1 MHSDKRTGIVYTN
14 VDGNNNDGNNNRNI
28 NKNGKNEEMQPHL
41 DAFIPTAFLKSYFDG
56 KSNT

>member
-14 VDGNNNDGNNNRNI
+14 VDSDNTDRNV

-56 KSNT
+56 KSKT

>member
-1 MHSDKRTGIVYTN
+1 
-14 VDGNNNDGNNNRNI
+14 
-28 NKNGKNEEMQPHL
+28 MQPHL